1 MSSIIVAGYHRGRI
15 KVVITVEIYK
25 QIRRMRLQG
34 MSQRQIA
41 TSLHISRNTVRKYW
55 DGDSVPWE
63 RKNYSR
69 EATILTEDVAAFVRH
84 CLEEDTRSPKK
95 QRHTAKRI
103 YDRLVDELGFTGGE
117 TTVRRLVSQLR
128 EKRQEAF
135 VPLSFPPGDA
145 MQIDWGE
152 ATVYLSGEKTVVNL
166 FCARLCYSGAP
177 LVLAYRRQNEE
188 SFLDALVQVFRYF
201 GGVPKRVIFDNGKV
215 AVKDG
220 FGAHARKQ
228 AGYAALA
235 AHYGFEAIFCNPA
248 SGNEKGLVEGLVGY
262 SRRNTCV
269 PVPRVESMEELNAL
283 LLEKCGEYLSHQ
295 IRGKEAEVG
304 AMLAREKEHLY
315 PLPKYP
321 FDPCKRSTGRVDRFC
336 TIRFDRNNY
345 SVPCEFCGREVS
357 VKASPETVSI
367 YLGGTC
373 IAQHKR
379 CLEQK
384 KTIYDLAHYLPLL
397 ERKGRAIFYA
407 RPVQE
412 TVPESF
418 LHWLRS
424 QDLTSKELV
433 DILRCCQGGN
443 YRQVMQQAPNHMD
456 RVEIQDTVIVQAV
469 DLHLYDAFIH
479 GKAGASL

>member
-1 MSSIIVAGYHRGRI
+1 M
-15 KVVITVEIYK
+15 
-25 QIRRMRLQG
+25 
-34 MSQRQIA
+34 
-41 TSLHISRNTVRKYW
+41 
-55 DGDSVPWE
+55 
-63 RKNYSR
+63 
-69 EATILTEDVAAFVRH
+69 
-84 CLEEDTRSPKK
+84 
-95 QRHTAKRI
+95 
-103 YDRLVDELGFTGGE
+103 
-117 TTVRRLVSQLR
+117 
-128 EKRQEAF
+128 
-135 VPLSFPPGDA
+135 
-145 MQIDWGE
+145 
-152 ATVYLSGEKTVVNL
+152 VNL

-188 SFLDALVQVFRYF
+188 SFLDALIQVFQYF
-201 GGVPKRVIFDNGKV
+201 GGVPRRVIFDNGKV

-269 PVPRVESMEELNAL
+269 PVPKVESMEELNCL
-283 LLEKCGEYLSHQ
+283 LREKCRKYLSHQ
-295 IRGKEAEVG
+295 IRGKKNNVG
-304 AMLAREKEHLY
+304 SMLAEEKEKLY

-336 TIRFDRNNY
+336 TIRFDSNNY

-379 CLEQK
+379 CLERK

-397 ERKGRAIFYA
+397 EKKGRAIFYA
-407 RPVQE
+407 KPVQE
-412 TVPESF
+412 TIPEFF

-424 QDLTSKELV
+424 HALTPRELV
-433 DILRCCQGGN
+433 DILRRCQEED
-443 YRQVMQQAPNHMD
+443 YMEVMMEAPNHID
-456 RVEIQDTVIVQAV
+456 PVDIQDTVIVQAV
-469 DLHLYDAFIH
+469 DLQLYDAFLH
-479 GKAGASL
+479 GKAGAAL

>member
-1 MSSIIVAGYHRGRI
+1 M
-15 KVVITVEIYK
+15 VITVEIYK
-25 QIRRMRLQG
+25 QIRKMRLQG

-41 TSLHISRNTVRKYW
+41 ASLQISRNTVKKYW

-63 RKNYSR
+63 RKNYNR
-69 EATILTEDVAAFVRH
+69 EASVLTENVVAFVRR
-84 CLEEDTRSPKK
+84 CLEEDTHSPKK
-95 QRHTAKRI
+95 QHHTAKRI

-128 EKRQEAF
+128 EKPLEAF

-152 ATVYLSGEKTVVNL
+152 ATIYLSGVKTAVNL

-188 SFLDALVQVFRYF
+188 SFLDALVQVFQYF

-269 PVPRVESMEELNAL
+269 PVPRVDSMEELNTL
-283 LLEKCGEYLSHQ
+283 FQEKCRKYLSHQ
-295 IRGKEAEVG
+295 IRGKEANVG
-304 AMLAREKEHLY
+304 LMLAQEKEHLY

-321 FDPCKRSTGRVDRFC
+321 FDPCKRSTGCVDRFC
-336 TIRFDRNNY
+336 TIRFDSNNY
-345 SVPCEFCGREVS
+345 SVPSELCGREVS

-379 CLEQK
+379 CLERK

-397 ERKGRAIFYA
+397 EKKGRAIFYA
-407 RPVQE
+407 RPVQD
-412 TVPESF
+412 TLPGYF
-418 LHWLRS
+418 LDWLQKQNLS
-424 QDLTSKELV
+424 PKELV
-433 DILRCCQGGN
+433 EILYRCREEDWNVIMTQSSCHT
-443 YRQVMQQAPNHMD
+443 AP
-456 RVEIQDTVIVQAV
+456 VQIQDTVVVQAV
-469 DLHLYDAFIH
+469 DLHTYDAFLY
-479 GKAGASL
+479 GKAGAGV

>member
-1 MSSIIVAGYHRGRI
+1 
-15 KVVITVEIYK
+15 
-25 QIRRMRLQG
+25 MRLQG

-41 TSLHISRNTVRKYW
+41 ASLQISRNTVKKYW

-63 RKNYSR
+63 RKAYSR
-69 EATILTEDVAAFVRH
+69 EPSVLTEEVMAFVRN
-84 CLEEDTRSPKK
+84 CLEEDAHSPKK
-95 QRHTAKRI
+95 QHHTAKRI
-103 YDRLVDELGFTGGE
+103 YDRLVEELGFTGGE

-128 EKRQEAF
+128 ENPQEAF
-135 VPLSFPPGDA
+135 VPLAFPPGDA
-145 MQIDWGE
+145 IQIDFGE
-152 ATVYLSGEKTVVNL
+152 ATVYLSGVKTVVNL

-188 SFLDALVQVFRYF
+188 SFLDALIQVFQYF
-201 GGVPKRVIFDNGKV
+201 GGVPRRVIFDNGKV

-269 PVPRVESMEELNAL
+269 PVPKVESMEELNCL
-283 LLEKCGEYLSHQ
+283 LREKCRKYLSHQ
-295 IRGKEAEVG
+295 IRGKKNNVG
-304 AMLAREKEHLY
+304 SMLAEEKEKLY

-336 TIRFDRNNY
+336 TIRFDSNNY
-345 SVPCEFCGREVS
+345 SVPCAFCGREVS

-379 CLEQK
+379 CLERK

-397 ERKGRAIFYA
+397 EKKGRAIFYA
-407 RPVQE
+407 KPVQE
-412 TVPESF
+412 TIPEFF

-424 QDLTSKELV
+424 QALTPRELV
-433 DILRCCQGGN
+433 DILRRCQEED
-443 YRQVMQQAPNHMD
+443 YMEVMKEAPNHID
-456 RVEIQDTVIVQAV
+456 PVEIQDTVIVQAV
-469 DLHLYDAFIH
+469 DLHLYDAFLH
-479 GKAGASL
+479 GKAGAAL